1 MALNDIVI
9 FDIIILMKFS
19 RRSVLKITGFGI
31 TGLFVLPRMAFAA
44 RNTLRSMRTGVQP
57 GDKTRLV
64 IETANRPSY
73 SLSYPT
79 GQLVVNLSNT
89 SANTGVGATLASGGL
104 VKSVT
109 QVQNG
114 DALQIVATLKKPIA
128 QIPKSGIMVLNP
140 NGDNDYRLVLDFKAG
155 TPAATNESYTTSS
168 ATATTAIKIGRASC
182 RERV

>member
-44 RNTLRSMRTGVQP
+44 RNTLRSMRTGIQP

-89 SANTGVGATLASGGL
+89 SAT
-104 VKSVT
+104 K
-109 QVQNG
+109 
-114 DALQIVATLKKPIA
+114 IV
-128 QIPKSGIMVLNP
+128 
-140 NGDNDYRLVLDFKAG
+140 
-155 TPAATNESYTTSS
+155 
-168 ATATTAIKIGRASC
+168 
-182 RERV
+182 